1 MNEAINTP
9 QASESGATVSNI
21 NAQTE
26 ATIAAARARIKRP
39 RKETIGN
46 ADRGTATAGK
56 NETQEI
62 LKELERLY
70 SPESFAPIVSAP
82 SHLAVMVTGRKLWEL
97 SKDEVRALSSSASTS
112 AKYFLSTDPKWV
124 ALSMFLVSTATI
136 YGTRLA
142 LHIREVRNEKNGE
155 KKNDG

>member
-1 MNEAINTP
+1 MNENINIAPTP
-9 QASESGATVSNI
+9 ESSGAPNNI

-39 RKETIGN
+39 RKDVAGN
-46 ADRGTATAGK
+46 ANIGTSNPGK
-56 NETQEI
+56 SEAQEI

-142 LHIREVRNEKNGE
+142 LHIREVRNEKKG
-155 KKNDG
+155 KKKTDG